1 MLALVRYAFKI
12 VNDGPTFRLVPL
24 VYDSMLTISDEVDLI
39 WHRKPGIASII
50 FVLNRISA
58 VFIVLFVVMD
68 DFSSV
73 RRLRTLSSATHRSW
87 QIQV

>member
-1 MLALVRYAFKI
+1 
-12 VNDGPTFRLVPL
+12 
-24 VYDSMLTISDEVDLI
+24 MLTISDEVDLI

-73 RRLRTLSSATHRSW
+73 RRLRTLS
-87 QIQV
+87 